1 MKINVSLDD
10 RLAKRMDDY
19 AEENYMTRSGLMS
32 IALTQYLNT
41 QEMISV
47 IKNMSMSLAKIA
59 DSKMVTEEDKAEIE
73 GYASMLQKMAGL
85 AK

>member
-19 AEENYMTRSGLMS
+19 AEENYMTRSGLIS
-32 IALTQYLNT
+32 ISLTQYLNT

-73 GYASMLQKMAGL
+73 GYASMLQKMAVIG
-85 AK
+85 K